1 MPDYN
6 VAMGVQVPDAM
17 KSISGMLNFAGQ
29 ALDIR
34 KKSETLQAD
43 IAQRK
48 AESERA
54 GIETG
59 VSRETAGPRIT
70 TAKET
75 AQQQE
80 VATNLAKFKLT
91 GEYAQKARDI
101 GNQLVSDPDV
111 VNGNVAGI
119 LPKLLQARQMMVE
132 SGVPADVAEVNVAH
146 LIGAAAANP
155 KGFRQVL
162 LNSIQAGVGAGGQA
176 TNIRPSGLQVSDK
189 QTTQQIETNPF
200 SANPVGTTIPGTL
213 QQQKLPPET
222 LTVDAK
228 GQPTYLGSRPSGTGG
243 APIAAGNAP
252 GFGESAAGSAEVVN
266 KDWAGTIASADKA
279 STDIGVLQNIKKYA
293 GGAFTG
299 VESDRRSYLAGLSG
313 LLGMSEEQMAKTDT
327 DLLAKN
333 STMLA
338 LAGGNT
344 DLARTLAESAN
355 PNNKMTPEAIKSA
368 ADQVIA
374 QRKLAIAKQKL
385 LQPFKAL
392 NNPEAYSKALTAFNE
407 IADPRVLQVKDMS
420 SEDLGR
426 MKAAMSPSEQA
437 EFRKKIM
444 RMKELG
450 IINE

>member
-1 MPDYN
+1 
-6 VAMGVQVPDAM
+6 M

-29 ALDIR
+29 AISV
-34 KKSETLQAD
+34 KKAAETLQSD
-43 IAQRK
+43 ISQRK

-54 GIETG
+54 GIETN
-59 VSRETAGPRIT
+59 VSRETAQPRIQ
-70 TAKET
+70 TAQQT

-80 VATNLAKFKLT
+80 VATNLSKFRLT

-176 TNIRPSGLQVSDK
+176 TNIRPNGIGVTNQQ
-189 QTTQQIETNPF
+189 QTAAIETNPF
-200 SANPVGTTIPGTL
+200 SSNPVGTAIPGTT
-213 QQQKLPPET
+213 QQQQLPPSAT
-222 LTVDAK
+222 TVNAQ
-228 GQPTYLGSRPSGTGG
+228 GQSEYLGPQATPPARVV
-243 APIAAGNAP
+243 AGNPP
-252 GFGESAAGSAEVVN
+252 GFGESAAGSADVVN
-266 KDWAGTIASADKA
+266 KDWASTTASADKA

-293 GGAFTG
+293 SGAFTG

-385 LQPFKAL
+385 LQPIKAL
-392 NNPEAYSKALTAFNE
+392 NDPAMYSKALASFNE

-420 SEDLGR
+420 SDELGR